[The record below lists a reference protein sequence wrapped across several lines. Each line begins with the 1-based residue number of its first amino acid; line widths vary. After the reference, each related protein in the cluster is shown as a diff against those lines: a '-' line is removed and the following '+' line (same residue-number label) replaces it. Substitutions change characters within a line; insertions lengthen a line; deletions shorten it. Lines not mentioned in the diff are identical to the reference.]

1 MPHAKTSRRK
11 IAALEKKIED
21 LIKRDE
27 QMPPRREASRTPIP
41 RRMAVQTDWN
51 CSCGEYVYAERHRC
65 RKCHAPRYTGAPVSA
80 IRGLPTASS
89 GNMELRPATRPR
101 HSTAHHAIHTPPV
114 SMPMRARTVALRP
127 GPQRGTGATSTGPAW
142 NLQGQGGLG
151 IDTANARVGTHTG
164 PTAEQP
170 QPAAQRMA
178 GDDDAQL
185 QGERQDEYEVDDT
198 VDETVAEIDTSV
210 VEPKRI
216 AWKIGRLQQRI
227 ERLEKRQTHEIQEVE
242 AQRSFIEEQERVLK
256 GLEDKVEL
264 TKVALRE
271 RRDDA
276 AALSARQTELL
287 RASQDQGGSER
298 EKLGDAHEEAP
309 KPLQQILYTAASEV
323 RATGIQDPRVDAL
336 IAYMGQLFNMAG
348 GQDTVAGT
356 TDPKQTTLDG
366 FVGLSSTPPALS
378 PPAAPVRPLHHD
390 AAAPVS
396 PPHAAPAASGGAPCQ
411 KCWSIVCRCVQP
423 GAAHNTDDEMPVDS
437 HGRKRDRSS
446 VDEAAEHHDGD
457 HGEEAQE
464 TQGSGKE
471 SRRDQAKEDRA
482 ASKKSFAA
490 IVDRIPGVSSARS
503 VPYA

>member
-1 MPHAKTSRRK
+1 
-11 IAALEKKIED
+11 
-21 LIKRDE
+21 
-27 QMPPRREASRTPIP
+27 
-41 RRMAVQTDWN
+41 MAD
-51 CSCGEYVYAERHRC
+51 
-65 RKCHAPRYTGAPVSA
+65 
-80 IRGLPTASS
+80 
-89 GNMELRPATRPR
+89 
-101 HSTAHHAIHTPPV
+101 
-114 SMPMRARTVALRP
+114 
-127 GPQRGTGATSTGPAW
+127 
-142 NLQGQGGLG
+142 
-151 IDTANARVGTHTG
+151 
-164 PTAEQP
+164 
-170 QPAAQRMA
+170 
-178 GDDDAQL
+178 DDDAQQ
-185 QGERQDEYEVDDT
+185 QGELQDDYEVDDT
-198 VDETVAEIDTSV
+198 VDETVAEVDTSV
-210 VEPKRI
+210 VDPKRI

-242 AQRSFIEEQERVLK
+242 AQRGYIEEQERVLK

-264 TKVALRE
+264 TKLALRD
-271 RRDDA
+271 RREDA

-298 EKLGDAHEEAP
+298 EKLGDAREEAP

-366 FVGLSSTPPALS
+366 FVGLSPTPPALS
-378 PPAAPVRPLHHD
+378 PPAAPVLPLHHD

-396 PPHAAPAASGGAPCQ
+396 PPHAAPAASEGAPCQ
-411 KCWSIVCRCVQP
+411 QCWSIVCRCVQP
-423 GAAHNTDDEMPVDS
+423 SAAHNTDGEMAVDS

-446 VDEAAEHHDGD
+446 VDEAAEHHDGY

-471 SRRDQAKEDRA
+471 SRRDQVEEDRV

-490 IVDRIPGVSSARS
+490 IVGRIPGVSSARS
-503 VPYA
+503 VPYG